1 MADHRLQ
8 FNKRKFRGLS
18 GNQIK
23 MIAFFLMLCD
33 HIGFM
38 LIENGVLYGQNVLYW
53 NQAIATPEGQKWYL
67 AARILRF
74 VGRMSFPLFAY
85 FIAEGFR
92 HTSSAGKYIF
102 RMGFFA
108 LISEVPFDLACFGT
122 VYNPEY
128 QNVLFTYFIALIALN
143 FMEKAGRV
151 SWILAI
157 LVAAPFG
164 WIAWLIKCDYGAL
177 GVGLIC
183 LLYLLRRER
192 KIQLVSGAVVS
203 AAESM
208 EYYGISALSFLLLQT
223 YNGQRGEAPL
233 KYFFYLMYP
242 LHLILFYALVYF
254 ANR

>member
-1 MADHRLQ
+1 
-8 FNKRKFRGLS
+8 
-18 GNQIK
+18 

-33 HIGFM
+33 HVGFM
-38 LIENGVLYGQNVLYW
+38 LIENGVLYGQNSLYW
-53 NQAIATPEGQKWYL
+53 SQAIATEEGQKWYL

-85 FIAEGFR
+85 MIVEGFR
-92 HTSSAGKYIF
+92 HTSGVGKYIF
-102 RMGFFA
+102 RIGLFA
-108 LISEVPFDLACFGT
+108 VLSEVPFDLACFGV
-122 VYNPEY
+122 VYYPDY

-143 FMEKAGRV
+143 FMEKARKV
-151 SWILAI
+151 SWLLAV

-164 WIAWLIKCDYGAL
+164 WIAWLAKCDYGAL

-183 LLYLLRRER
+183 LLYMLHRDR

-203 AAESM
+203 AAESL
-208 EYYGISALSFLLLQT
+208 EYYGVSALSFFLLRF
-223 YNGQRGEAPL
+223 YNGQRGEASL

-242 LHLILFYALVYF
+242 LHMLLFYALVYF